1 MKKKAS
7 MEPFFHYAVNGC
19 WNTCR
24 TNERGASPLE
34 ITSGA
39 IRVHSVLSQLFL
51 ADLKW
56 AGAAAGGGGG
66 GGGGGDGCVTQLPSL
81 SLLNHRNCD
90 NVRQIHA
97 TSPGSGVGAYIRRL
111 G

>member
-1 MKKKAS
+1 MQVTLKKYLKIIK
-7 MEPFFHYAVNGC
+7 
-19 WNTCR
+19 TCR
-24 TNERGASPLE
+24 TNERGSPLLV

-39 IRVHSVLSQLFL
+39 IRVHSVLSQLFFV
-51 ADLKW
+51 DLKW
-56 AGAAAGGGGG
+56 AGGGGG
-66 GGGGGDGCVTQLPSL
+66 GCVTQLPSL
-81 SLLNHRNCD
+81 FLLNHRNCD

>member
-1 MKKKAS
+1 M
-7 MEPFFHYAVNGC
+7 
-19 WNTCR
+19 
-24 TNERGASPLE
+24 
-34 ITSGA
+34 
-39 IRVHSVLSQLFL
+39 HSVLSQLFL

-66 GGGGGDGCVTQLPSL
+66 GCVTQLPSL
-81 SLLNHRNCD
+81 YILNYRNCD

-97 TSPGSGVGAYIRRL
+97 TSPRSGVGAYIRRL

>member
-1 MKKKAS
+1 MTFLYEVTHTSTITMQVTIKKYLKITK
-7 MEPFFHYAVNGC
+7 
-19 WNTCR
+19 TCR
-24 TNERGASPLE
+24 RNDRGAPSLE

-39 IRVHSVLSQLFL
+39 VRVCSVSSQLYFV
-51 ADLKW
+51 DLKW
-56 AGAAAGGGGG
+56 AGGGG
-66 GGGGGDGCVTQLPSL
+66 GCVTQLPSL
-81 SLLNHRNCD
+81 YNLNHRNCD

>member
-1 MKKKAS
+1 MQVTMKKYFKIIK
-7 MEPFFHYAVNGC
+7 
-19 WNTCR
+19 TCR
-24 TNERGASPLE
+24 SNERGSALLV

-56 AGAAAGGGGG
+56 AGAAGGVGGG
-66 GGGGGDGCVTQLPSL
+66 GCVTQLPSL
-81 SLLNHRNCD
+81 YLPYYCNCD